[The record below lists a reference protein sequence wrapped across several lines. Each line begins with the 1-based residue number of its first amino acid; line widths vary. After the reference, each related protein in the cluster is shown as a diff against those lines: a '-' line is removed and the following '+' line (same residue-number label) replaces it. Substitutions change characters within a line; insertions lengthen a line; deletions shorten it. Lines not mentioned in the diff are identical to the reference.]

1 MNVTLITG
9 ASAGI
14 GEAAAYEF
22 AARQHNLLLV
32 ARNEQ
37 KLSELCADLKNKY
50 KIDAQYIAA
59 DLSQANGPDV
69 VFETCK
75 QKDLEVQVL
84 INNAGIGSSG
94 EFYKNDL
101 RAELSMLQ
109 LNVSGLVALT
119 HLFLPAMIKHRKGDI
134 INVASLAA
142 YFPSPY
148 MAAYSASKAFVKSF
162 TQSLGEECKPY
173 GINVMLFSPGLTIS
187 NFMNT
192 PANNN
197 AWGKALVEGA
207 NTQTSAQVAQEMAR
221 AWQRHKK
228 LYVSGRKNRMMIKI
242 ASLVPHSFIAGA
254 FAKAKRKRMNFSI

>member
-14 GEAAAYEF
+14 GQAVAYEF
-22 AARQHNLLLV
+22 ARKKHKLLLV

-37 KLSELCADLKNKY
+37 KLMKLCTALKDKY
-50 KIDAQYIAA
+50 QIDAQYIAA
-59 DLSQANGPDV
+59 DLSHSNGADV
-69 VFETCK
+69 VFEECK
-75 QKDLEVQVL
+75 KRALNVQVL

-101 RAELSMLQ
+101 QSELAMLQ
-109 LNVSGLVALT
+109 LNMLTLVALT
-119 HLFLPAMIKHRKGDI
+119 HWCLPAMIQNRKGSI
-134 INVASLAA
+134 INVASMAA

-162 TQSLGEECKPY
+162 TQSLAEECKPY
-173 GINVMLFSPGLTIS
+173 GINVMLFSPGLTTS

-197 AWGKALVEGA
+197 AWGKVLVEGA
-207 NTQTSAQVAQEMAR
+207 SPQTSEQVAQEMLY
-221 AWQRHKK
+221 AWEKHKK
-228 LYVSGRKNRMMIKI
+228 VHISGSQNRMLAKI
-242 ASLVPHSFIAGA
+242 GSLIPDTLIAGS
-254 FAKAKRKRMNFSI
+254 FAKAKRRKMNFSI

>member
-14 GEAAAYEF
+14 GEAAAHEF

-32 ARNEQ
+32 ARSEQ
-37 KLSELCADLKNKY
+37 KLTALCTALKNKY
-50 KIDAQYIAA
+50 RIEAQYIVA
-59 DLSQANGPDV
+59 DLSQPGAPQAI
-69 VFETCK
+69 FEACR
-75 QKDLEVQVL
+75 QKGLEVQLL

-101 RAELSMLQ
+101 SAELSMLQ
-109 LNVSGLVALT
+109 LNISSLVALT
-119 HLFLPAMIKHRKGDI
+119 HLFLPAMIQRRKGDI

-162 TQSLGEECKPY
+162 SLSLCEECKPY
-173 GINVMLFSPGLTIS
+173 GVQVMLFSPGLTIS

-192 PANNN
+192 PANDN
-197 AWGKALVEGA
+197 AWGKALVERA
-207 NTQTSAQVAQEMAR
+207 NTQTSEQVAHEMAA
-221 AWQRHKK
+221 AWEKHKT
-228 LYVSGRKNRMMIKI
+228 LHISGRKNRLMLKI
-242 ASLVPHSFIAGA
+242 GSLVPHSFAA
-254 FAKAKRKRMNFSI
+254 SSFAKAKRKRVNFSI